1 MEHIIETKNLTKK
14 YNGFFAVKNLNL
26 KIRKGEVF
34 GFLGPNGAG
43 KTTSIKMITG
53 ILKPTKGE
61 ILINGKNVFSMI
73 KEKIGLCPQDIVIW
87 DSLTC
92 EENLRLIGE
101 MYGVEKN
108 VLNERT
114 KKLLKDLMLADKA
127 RALASSLSGGM
138 KRRLNLGMALVH
150 EPDIVVLDEPSAG
163 LDPQSRLVLWDY
175 INSLSKNEGKTII
188 LTTHF
193 MEEADRLSDRVA
205 IMDKGELLVLD
216 TPKNLKKK
224 LGKGDVVEIK
234 LSNTEV
240 IEKAL
245 EMIIAIEGVEGTKE
259 IEDKIV
265 VRALD
270 AVRKLPMIID
280 ALKELDTEI
289 TDTSIR
295 HNTLE
300 DVFISLT
307 GRGLRE

>member
-1 MEHIIETKNLTKK
+1 MESIIETKNLTKK

-26 KIRKGEVF
+26 KIRKGEVL

-61 ILINGKNVFSMI
+61 ILINGKNVSSMM

-101 MYGVEKN
+101 MYSVPKN
-108 VLNERT
+108 VLKERT
-114 KKLLKDLMLADKA
+114 KKLLKDLLLTEKTKSLAG
-127 RALASSLSGGM
+127 SLSGGM

-150 EPDIVVLDEPSAG
+150 EPDVVVLDEPSAG

-175 INSLSKNEGKTII
+175 INALSKNDGKTII

-193 MEEADRLSDRVA
+193 MEEADRLSDRIA

-216 TPKNLKKK
+216 TPENLKKK

-234 LSNTEV
+234 LSNTEMNK
-240 IEKAL
+240 KAL
-245 EMIIAIEGVEGTKE
+245 EMINAVEGVEEVKE
-259 IEDKIV
+259 IKDKVV
-265 VRALD
+265 VRMLD
-270 AVRKLPMIID
+270 AVNKIPKIIGRIEGLNTTIAD
-280 ALKELDTEI
+280 V
-289 TDTSIR
+289 SIR
-295 HNTLE
+295 RNTLE
-300 DVFISLT
+300 DIFISLT